1 MNAIEELLRAT
12 DPAAGAA
19 PTPEPLQ
26 DERIAQILARD
37 PALPVTPAPSDG
49 RRNRSYLLLVALL
62 AVLAVVASTAFSQRH
77 QMHYLAGDRAEWADE
92 LLAKAANAVA
102 DPVVG
107 PGQYLVL
114 ETIWV
119 DADSLDGVADG
130 ESGVVMQ
137 TVFHDYYA
145 PDGSGPTCFA
155 SGRSVK
161 VGTYGPGPYPP
172 NPPEISGSAS
182 CTLPEDSWA
191 EQVVLRDLP
200 TDPAEVGDFIQ
211 RHRDGMNGN
220 TVTEQ
225 YFQFAAR
232 LLLTGQVTAEQ
243 RAAVLRFL
251 IGVEG
256 VEVTDP
262 DVTIAGRNGIGI
274 GLAGVEPAPPRYTPV
289 DLLIDP
295 ASGEVL
301 GVTYG
306 YVPTEVDFGVVVT
319 RSVLD
324 ELPADVISMACSTA
338 RNAEPG
344 EPFICPEG

>member
-49 RRNRSYLLLVALL
+49 RRNRSYLL
-62 AVLAVVASTAFSQRH
+62 
-77 QMHYLAGDRAEWADE
+77 
-92 LLAKAANAVA
+92 
-102 DPVVG
+102 
-107 PGQYLVL
+107 
-114 ETIWV
+114 
-119 DADSLDGVADG
+119 
-130 ESGVVMQ
+130 
-137 TVFHDYYA
+137 
-145 PDGSGPTCFA
+145 
-155 SGRSVK
+155 
-161 VGTYGPGPYPP
+161 
-172 NPPEISGSAS
+172 
-182 CTLPEDSWA
+182 
-191 EQVVLRDLP
+191 
-200 TDPAEVGDFIQ
+200 
-211 RHRDGMNGN
+211 
-220 TVTEQ
+220 
-225 YFQFAAR
+225 
-232 LLLTGQVTAEQ
+232 
-243 RAAVLRFL
+243 
-251 IGVEG
+251 
-256 VEVTDP
+256 
-262 DVTIAGRNGIGI
+262 TIAGRNGIGI

-306 YVPTEVDFGVVVT
+306 YVPTEVDFGVVMT